1 MSATATTVSTLNGY
15 FKTKYGKKQ
24 MLVPEWAVV
33 QGLIPFNGDLA
44 RVGANFQEVIFLR
57 RALGYTLNGGV
68 NLGNAFTVAA
78 PVALETQPAVLTPY
92 EILLNDK
99 ISYGAM
105 VQARSDGEEAFG
117 NSVEEVLMSMDESH
131 RFIAELIFLYGQTG
145 FATYTTVT
153 PVDATH
159 LVLTI
164 ASKDWAPG
172 TWSQAENLYIDVYNG
187 TTKINTTAAIQVQ
200 TVVSQSARTVAITGA
215 AADIT
220 AITGTTNYTL
230 HLVGA
235 GGTSPQAAAGINKI
249 LTNSGSLFGID
260 ASVYG
265 LWKGTTVVLPNAPLT
280 LSGIHG
286 ASTSVVNRGGY
297 GELVYLINPF
307 AWQDLSDD
315 QAALRRYASST
326 KTEMQNGT
334 DEIVFWGT
342 NGKMSFKPH
351 PMVNQGDGFGIMPKE
366 WVRGGATDITSGI
379 PGASED
385 MFFDDPSTASM
396 FLRNYSSQFIY
407 CRKPARQVKI
417 SGIVSR
423 SAP

>member
-1 MSATATTVSTLNGY
+1 MSNTATTVTGLNGY
-15 FKTKYGKKQ
+15 FKSKYGKKQ

-33 QGLIPFNGDLA
+33 QSLVPFTDMA
-44 RVGANFQEVIFLR
+44 RVGADFREVIFLR
-57 RALGYTLNGGV
+57 RALGYTLNGGS

-78 PVALETQPAVLTPY
+78 PVALETQPAVLTPA
-92 EILLNDK
+92 EILLADK

-105 VQARSDGEEAFG
+105 AQARSEGEEAFG

-131 RFIAELIFLYGQTG
+131 RFLAELNFLYGQTG
-145 FATYTTVT
+145 FANYTSASGI
-153 PVDATH
+153 DATH
-159 LVLTI
+159 SLLVIDT
-164 ASKDWAPG
+164 KTWAPG
-172 TWSQAENLYIDVYNG
+172 TWSQSENLNIDVYNG
-187 TTKINTTAAIQVQ
+187 TTKINTNAVCQVQ
-200 TVVSQSARTVAITGA
+200 TVVSQSARTVSISGNAT
-215 AADIT
+215 DIT
-220 AITGTTNYTL
+220 AINAGTNYTL

-235 GGTSPQAAAGINKI
+235 GGTTSQACAGINKI

-265 LWKGTTVVLPNAPLT
+265 LWKGTTVALPSAPLT

-286 ASTSVVNRGGY
+286 ASTAVVNRGGY

-326 KTEMQNGT
+326 KQEMQNGT

-351 PMVNQGDGFGIMPKE
+351 PMVNQGEGFGIMPKE

>member
-1 MSATATTVSTLNGY
+1 VSNSATTVAGLNGA

-24 MLVPEWAVV
+24 ELVPEWAIV
-33 QGLIPFNGDLA
+33 QQLIPWSDMA
-44 RVGANFQEVIFLR
+44 RVGQDFREVLILR
-57 RALGYTLNGGV
+57 RSLGYTLNGGS

-78 PVALETQPAVLTPY
+78 PVALETQPAVLTPS
-92 EILLNDK
+92 EILLADK

-105 VQARSDGEEAFG
+105 AQARSEGEEAFFG
-117 NSVEEVLMSMDESH
+117 AVEEVLMSMDESH
-131 RFIAELIFLYGQTG
+131 RFLAELNFLYGQSG
-145 FATYTTVT
+145 FATMSSATSI
-153 PVDATH
+153 DATH
-159 LVLTI
+159 ALMVI
-164 ASKDWAPG
+164 SSASWAPG
-172 TWSQAENLYIDVYNG
+172 TWSQAENLNIDLYNG
-187 TTKINTTAAIQVQ
+187 NTKINTNGACQVQ
-200 TVVSQSARTVAITGA
+200 TVVSQSARTVSISGI

-220 AITGTTNYTL
+220 AIVAATNLTV

-235 GGTSPQAAAGINKI
+235 GGTTSQACAGINKI
-249 LTNSGSLFGID
+249 LTNTGSLFGID

-265 LWKGTTVVLPNAPLT
+265 LWKATTVTLPSAPLT
-280 LSGIHG
+280 LSGVHG
-286 ASTSVVNRGGY
+286 ASTAVVNRGGY

-307 AWQDLSDD
+307 AWQDLCDD
-315 QAALRRYASST
+315 QAALRRYAAST
-326 KTEMQNGT
+326 KSEMQNGT

-351 PMVNQGDGFGIMPKE
+351 PMVNAGDGFGLMPKE
-366 WVRGGATDITSGI
+366 WVRGGATDLTSGI

-396 FLRNYSSQFIY
+396 FVRNYSSQFIY
-407 CRKPARQVKI
+407 SRKPARQVKI